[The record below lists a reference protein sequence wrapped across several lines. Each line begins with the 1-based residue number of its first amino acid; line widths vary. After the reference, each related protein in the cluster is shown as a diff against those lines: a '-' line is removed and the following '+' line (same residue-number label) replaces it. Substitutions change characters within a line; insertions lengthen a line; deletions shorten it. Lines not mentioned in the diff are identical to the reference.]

1 MTEIIVK
8 KKNGNIVEISACG
21 HTGYA
26 NSGKDILCSAVST
39 LLQTACLGV
48 NKILKI
54 NAKTTIDEKRAY
66 LKLAIPNLETEL
78 MEKVQIILKTTLLGL
93 EDIAF
98 GNEKYIKLEVKD
110 EIN

>member
-1 MTEIIVK
+1 MTEIIIK
-8 KKNGNIVEISACG
+8 KKNGNIVEISASG

-26 NSGKDILCSAVST
+26 VSGKDILCSAVST
-39 LLQTACLGV
+39 LLQTACLGI
-48 NKILKI
+48 NKVLKI
-54 NAKTTIDEKRAY
+54 NAKTKIDEKKALLSLR
-66 LKLAIPNLETEL
+66 LPNLEKQE
-78 MEKVQIILKTTLLGL
+78 MEKVQIILQTILLGL

>member
-8 KKNGNIVEISACG
+8 KKNGNIVEISARG

-39 LLQTACLGV
+39 LLQTSCLGIKKLLKV
-48 NKILKI
+48 DAKIK
-54 NAKTTIDEKRAY
+54 IDEKKALLN
-66 LKLAIPNLETEL
+66 LKVPNLEKQE